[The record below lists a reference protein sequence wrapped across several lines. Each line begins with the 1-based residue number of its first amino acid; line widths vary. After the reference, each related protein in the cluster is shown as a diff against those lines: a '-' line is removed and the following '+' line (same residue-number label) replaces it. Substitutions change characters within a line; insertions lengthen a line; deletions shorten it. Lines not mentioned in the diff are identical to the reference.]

1 MKRSNLWTT
10 ICFLLCMAAPPL
22 AQASDTAKE
31 KRWADQIVDEL
42 IDGDA
47 VWLRAGDHRFLAIH
61 MEHNTE
67 ALKGGAIILHGIGIH
82 PNWQDVIYP
91 LRTGLPE
98 RGWTTLSLQMPIL
111 PNEAEPDEYAPLMV
125 EVPPRIDA
133 AVAFL
138 KQQGI
143 DNIVLIGH
151 SLGAVMAIYY
161 LAGDSASVQEIS
173 AVAAI
178 GLNARDTVNE
188 NLDTLLMLERVKLP
202 LLDLMGSEDNAFVK
216 DTANERQE
224 AAKRGGNARY
234 AQRVIQGANHF
245 HVGQEAAVLET
256 VDTWLVNSTGAG
268 GG

>member
-1 MKRSNLWTT
+1 MTRSNLWTT
-10 ICFLLCMAAPPL
+10 LGFLLCMVAPSL

-31 KRWADQIVDEL
+31 TRWADQIVDEL

-67 ALKGGAIILHGIGIH
+67 ALKGGAIILHGMGVH

-143 DNIVLIGH
+143 DNMVLIGH

-188 NLDTLLMLERVKLP
+188 NLDTLPMLERVKLP
-202 LLDLMGSEDNAFVK
+202 LLDLMGSEDDADVK

-224 AAKRGGNARY
+224 AAKRGGNERY

-245 HVGQEAAVLET
+245 HVGQEAVVLET
-256 VDTWLVNSTGAG
+256 VDEWLVNSTGAG